1 VEQANGA
8 GQGIGHGGP
17 ARGYKWPQATEG
29 NEIAL
34 QHGAYSPRRVG
45 ELADDI
51 ATALLDSPDT
61 ASYLQNPEW
70 APLIASYARAQAIV
84 TLMWRWLDSVDTE
97 TALGDVTE
105 SEESEERDGTKVRRR
120 STTKHVES
128 VLTQLHRHEVRA
140 LNLAT
145 QLGLTPV
152 SRARL
157 PRNFGSPQVDV
168 VKLMAEASARMA
180 AEGSEGSDS
189 AEEGEAEA
197 APYLGALAART
208 RGDRRRAGA
217 QSAW

>member
-1 VEQANGA
+1 MRSGNGA

-17 ARGYKWPQATEG
+17 ARGYKWPQATKG
-29 NEIAL
+29 NELAL

-51 ATALLDSPDT
+51 AAALLESPDT
-61 ASYLQNPEW
+61 AAYLHNPEW

-105 SEESEERDGTKVRRR
+105 SEETEERDGTKVRRK

-157 PRNFGSPQVDV
+157 PRNFGEVQVDI
-168 VKLMAEASARMA
+168 VKLWAAQAAKEQAGDEAVPYASAV
-180 AEGSEGSDS
+180 
-189 AEEGEAEA
+189 
-197 APYLGALAART
+197 PART
-208 RGDRRRAGA
+208 RSDRRRH
-217 QSAW
+217 

>member
-1 VEQANGA
+1 
-8 GQGIGHGGP
+8 
-17 ARGYKWPQATEG
+17 
-29 NEIAL
+29 
-34 QHGAYSPRRVG
+34 
-45 ELADDI
+45 
-51 ATALLDSPDT
+51 
-61 ASYLQNPEW
+61 
-70 APLIASYARAQAIV
+70 
-84 TLMWRWLDSVDTE
+84 MWRWLDSVDTE

-105 SEESEERDGTKVRRR
+105 SEETEERDGTKVRRK

-157 PRNFGSPQVDV
+157 PRGFGSGQPDL

-180 AEGSEGSDS
+180 ADDAGAADEDA
-189 AEEGEAEA
+189 AEAAPWAEA
-197 APYLGALAART
+197 APYMPART
-208 RGDRRRAGA
+208 RADRRRAGG